1 MKEGRKKY
9 EISPKEFCDVE
20 NEVWS
25 LSILICFRRNLLA
38 TYQDLK
44 TWCLFVM
51 FFFFQHLLSLS
62 IRTTEINRKFVLIA
76 GLIVVSVKNESWKII
91 S

>member
-44 TWCLFVM
+44 TWRLFVFY
-51 FFFFQHLLSLS
+51 FFEHLLSLS
-62 IRTTEINRKFVLIA
+62 MRTTEINWKFVLIA
-76 GLIVVSVKNESWKII
+76 CLIVVSVENKSWKII